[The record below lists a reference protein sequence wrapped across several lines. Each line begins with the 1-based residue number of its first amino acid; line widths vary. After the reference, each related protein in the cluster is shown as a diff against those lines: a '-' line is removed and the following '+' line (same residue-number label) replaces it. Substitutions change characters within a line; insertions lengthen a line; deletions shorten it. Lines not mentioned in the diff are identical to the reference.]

1 MTIRHLKIFIEVADS
16 GKMSIAASKFY
27 ISQPTVSQII
37 RELEEHYHTRLFER
51 ISQKLYITPNGQ
63 ALLDNA
69 RRIVA
74 DFDALEKNMTKLNQ
88 KSLFRIG
95 VSHVM
100 DVGTFSEVIDSL
112 HFRSPDSEFSVQF
125 TGDAEIEERLL
136 SFDLDAGIMAGPT
149 KSNDLINIPLINDY
163 LAIVCPAG
171 HPLFEKESLVPEDLN
186 GQHFARTGQGD
197 FSRQTLD
204 ALTHNSHIEYKCFW
218 EASDMDFIKA
228 AVLKHSCLA
237 LASVRAFSKEAAHD
251 LVHIYMSIDSGWNMP
266 INLVYPK
273 KKAISE
279 PLKLLQYIFM
289 HLQIPEISGTSN
301 IRTFILP

>member
-63 ALLDNA
+63 TLLNNA
-69 RRIVA
+69 RKIVA
-74 DFDALEKNMTKLNQ
+74 DFDALEKNMSRLNQ
-88 KSLFRIG
+88 KALFRIG
-95 VSHVM
+95 ISHVI
-100 DVGTFSEVIDSL
+100 DVELFSEVMDSL
-112 HFRSPDSEFSVQF
+112 HFRSPDSDFSVRF
-125 TGDAEIEERLL
+125 ISDTEIEDLLL

-163 LAIVCPAG
+163 LAIVCPSG
-171 HPLFEKESLVPEDLN
+171 HPLFEKQCLVPEDLN
-186 GQHFARTGQGD
+186 GQRFALTQKGD
-197 FSRQTLD
+197 FSRHALD
-204 ALTHNSHIEYKCFW
+204 TLTHNSHIEYKSFW
-218 EASDMDFIKA
+218 ESSNMDFIKA
-228 AVLKHSCLA
+228 AVLNHNCLS
-237 LASVRAFSKEAAHD
+237 LTSVRSFSQEAAQGI
-251 LVHIYMSIDSGWNMP
+251 VHIYMSIDSDWNMP

-279 PLKLLQYIFM
+279 PLKLLQYIFS
-289 HLQIPEISGTSN
+289 HLQIPEISETDN
-301 IRTFILP
+301 IRTINL